1 MKTRIFVGGIFA
13 LVSITNPAV
22 AQDADSWTGE
32 GTLTAGYTSGNTE
45 TTDIGIGLN
54 GARQLG
60 IWRIKAQ
67 VTVDYGDNNG
77 VESRNRW
84 ALAGQLDRDLTDRF
98 YVYGRG
104 TYEVDKF
111 SGFDSRFFS
120 GSGVGYKILIGEMTT
135 WSLEGGPGY
144 RRDVIQLTGI
154 SEGNIGVRIG
164 SAFAH
169 PFNDAVSFSNDTE
182 WVYSDVSIQLI
193 NISAITAKL
202 TDVLAARVSFE
213 VRNESDPLPG
223 RKSIDTATHL
233 SLVFGF

>member
-1 MKTRIFVGGIFA
+1 MKTRIFVGGIFV
-13 LVSITNPAV
+13 LVLIMNPAV

-45 TTDIGIGLN
+45 TTDVGIGLS
-54 GARQLG
+54 GARQLDV
-60 IWRIKAQ
+60 WRIKAQ

-84 ALAGQLDRDLTDRF
+84 ALSGQLDRDLTDRF

-104 TYEVDKF
+104 AYEVDKF
-111 SGFDSRFFS
+111 SGFDSRFF
-120 GSGVGYKILIGEMTT
+120 GGVGVGYKILIGEMTT
-135 WSLEGGPGY
+135 WSIEGGPGY

-154 SEGNIGVRIG
+154 SKGNIGARIG

-169 PFNDAVSFSNDTE
+169 PFNDAVSFSNDIE
-182 WVYSDVSIQLI
+182 WVYSDVSTQLV

-202 TDVLAARVSFE
+202 TDVLAARISFE

-223 RKSIDTATHL
+223 RKSTDTATRL